1 MNRVPAGAQLTVLVV
16 LTVVLAMLELMF
28 QFAYVGPV
36 PLPIGTLV
44 IVLTM
49 PWLVR
54 ETASAL
60 PTSLGAALVPV
71 VWFLVTA
78 VFGAFGP
85 GGDSLLVPAWQT
97 LLLLATGLLVG
108 LFCFRRAVE
117 RIARAAAEARE
128 ERTVRPSDPRIGK
141 RIGKAGT
148 TS

>member
-16 LTVVLAMLELMF
+16 VTVVLAMLELMF
-28 QFAYVGPV
+28 QFTYVGPV
-36 PLPIGTLV
+36 PLPIGTLL

-54 ETASAL
+54 ESAEAL
-60 PTSLGAALVPV
+60 PTSVGAALVPV
-71 VWFLVTA
+71 LWFLVTA

-97 LLLLATGLLVG
+97 LLLLATGVLVG
-108 LFCFRRAVE
+108 LVCFRRAVE
-117 RIARAAAEARE
+117 RIARAAEARE
-128 ERTVRPSDPRIGK
+128 ERPARPSDPRIGK
-141 RIGKAGT
+141 RIGKAGR